1 MEFLPVLFLHFESAP
16 KCTLWYINKLPIR
29 SLNLCFMLMI
39 TNIKA
44 QMGKYLKKKDLSYSK
59 LQGIWALVQNKRCLQ
74 K

>member
-1 MEFLPVLFLHFESAP
+1 
-16 KCTLWYINKLPIR
+16 
-29 SLNLCFMLMI
+29 MLMI